1 MFITNTLTNGFSF
14 EKLPKFASK
23 SKRAKLAA
31 DHSNEEILIQSQA
44 QRSKMVAKPKS
55 VLAKSLVKA
64 TAIVPPPRKF
74 QSPYEDDETFDAAL
88 QLYNKQM
95 ETTNAGSSA
104 SSNSSQ
110 KWEYKGEIRVSLQLC
125 VMCDDVGKVKSG
137 RDKYYLDVMEVRKY
151 RTILCKDCL
160 GYILDKHTGR
170 SLSEIQRKMNELIT

>member
-1 MFITNTLTNGFSF
+1 MFITNSLASGFSF
-14 EKLPKFASK
+14 KKFPKFVTT

-44 QRSKMVAKPKS
+44 QTSKMDKPKS
-55 VLAKSLVKA
+55 VIAKSLVKT
-64 TAIVPPPRKF
+64 TAVVPPLRKF

-88 QLYNKQM
+88 QLYNRQM
-95 ETTNAGSSA
+95 ETTNAGTSA
-104 SSNSSQ
+104 SSNISQ
-110 KWEYKGEIRVSLQLC
+110 KWEYKGEIRVSFQLC